1 MYTDVNALSEY
12 AFHGQFYKTA
22 SDISSDGNLL
32 EEEIGEDVIVLD
44 TDCDIQKE
52 DLLVSSGAISM
63 GYKIYFPMPINDEG
77 IEAIPDGLTPGIRF
91 RGKMFDMDVNG
102 MVKGVFPTQMHG
114 CLVYIKGSDI

>member
-12 AFHGQFYKTA
+12 VFHGQFYKTT
-22 SDISSDGNLL
+22 SDISSDGN
-32 EEEIGEDVIVLD
+32 
-44 TDCDIQKE
+44 
-52 DLLVSSGAISM
+52 LLVSSGAISM
-63 GYKIYFPMPINDEG
+63 GYKIYFPMPVNDEG
-77 IEAIPDGLTPGIRF
+77 IEAIPDGLKPGIRF

>member
-1 MYTDVNALSEY
+1 MYTDVNALKEY
-12 AFHGQFYKTA
+12 AFHGQFYKTT
-22 SDISSDGNLL
+22 SNVPSDGNLL
-32 EEEIGEDVIVLD
+32 EEEGGEDVVILD
-44 TDCDIQKE
+44 VDCDIQKE

-77 IEAIPDGLTPGIRF
+77 KEAIPDGLKPGIRF
-91 RGKMFDMDVNG
+91 RGKMFDMDVTG